1 MSSSN
6 SKLLYSNVLIKGMNT
21 NIDQDYAL
29 QTRKNGQTV
38 LRKRWRR
45 NPNLPLSAEQV
56 RIREVFSDAISYA
69 KIHKDTDFYKEEA
82 SFRKVAAY
90 QLAIQDFHHE
100 PKVEAV
106 EIRTGSVPED
116 FRLVVVVN
124 HPVALME
131 LEAQILDVTDNSVL
145 VSEGMYIDDRDGGSY
160 SLYFEKS
167 VLGTRETVTV
177 NLNMVSMTEKVVS
190 FTKSPVRVVRN
201 NGSKTTKKP

>member
-1 MSSSN
+1 MSSS
-6 SKLLYSNVLIKGMNT
+6 STKPLYSNVLIKGMNT

-38 LRKRWRR
+38 IRKRWKR

-56 RIREVFSDAISYA
+56 RIRENFSDAISYA
-69 KIHKDTDFYKEEA
+69 KIHKDTDFYKEE
-82 SFRKVAAY
+82 STFRKVAAY
-90 QLAIQDFHHE
+90 QLAILDFHHE

-106 EIRTGSVPED
+106 EIRNGAVPTE
-116 FRLVVVVN
+116 FRLVVVVD

-145 VSEGMYIDDRDGGSY
+145 VSDGMYIDDRNGGSY
-160 SLYFEKS
+160 SIYFEKS
-167 VLGTRETVTV
+167 LLGTRETVTV
-177 NLNMVSMTEKVVS
+177 KLNMVSMTEKEVS
-190 FTKSPVRVVRN
+190 FTKSPVKVLRD